1 MAKKVKIDKDA
12 CVGCGLCV
20 NNCPECFDMND
31 DGIAIVKSS
40 DCSSCN
46 LEEIAEQC
54 PVNAI
59 SVE

>member
-1 MAKKVKIDKDA
+1 MAKVIVDKDA

-20 NNCPECFDMND
+20 NNCPDCFEMND
-31 DGIAIVKSS
+31 EGIAVVKASQ
-40 DCSSCN
+40 CSGCN

-59 SVE
+59 SVEN

>member
-1 MAKKVKIDKDA
+1 MAKVTVDKDA

-20 NNCPECFDMND
+20 NNCPDCFQMND
-31 DGIAIVKSS
+31 EGIAVVKAST
-40 DCSSCN
+40 CANCN